1 LLNPKANRKEPDRQ
15 AGIRKKKDS
24 FREPSMKRGDSLIQK
39 VSPDI
44 EDGNIRSEDLKKK
57 KYASLQA
64 DKNYDRGMAYA

>member
-1 LLNPKANRKEPDRQ
+1 
-15 AGIRKKKDS
+15 
-24 FREPSMKRGDSLIQK
+24 MKRGDSLIQK

>member
-1 LLNPKANRKEPDRQ
+1 
-15 AGIRKKKDS
+15 
-24 FREPSMKRGDSLIQK
+24 MKRGDSLIQK

-64 DKNYDRGMAYA
+64 DKNYDRGMAYAQEEEEKIPQLGPSDI